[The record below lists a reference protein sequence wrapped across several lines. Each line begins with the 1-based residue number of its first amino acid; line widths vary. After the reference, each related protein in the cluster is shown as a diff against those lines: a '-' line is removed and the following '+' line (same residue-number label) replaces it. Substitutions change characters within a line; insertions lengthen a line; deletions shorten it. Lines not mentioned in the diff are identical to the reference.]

1 MKMQNW
7 LNARSAK
14 LLEEIN
20 NIPFSDNSDDIKL
33 RLILAAMRESSIEMF
48 QRAAVKSRKE
58 IEKIHQLTMQ
68 KSILDIEDIMGEDK
82 QADQKSTEPQETVTE
97 EKPSPKIK
105 LSSSLVRRVD
115 PY

>member
-58 IEKIHQLTMQ
+58 IEKTHQLNMQ
-68 KSILDIEDIMGEDK
+68 KSILDIEEIMGDEQ
-82 QADQKSTEPQETVTE
+82 QADQKSTESQETATE
-97 EKPSPKIK
+97 KKKGPKIK
-105 LSSSLVRRVD
+105 LSSTLVRRVD